1 MSRDSHTGSPS
12 SPRRRCPTCNALR
25 HGDAFCPRCKSDL
38 TLLVKLEQQADLLHQ
53 RAGQCYGRGWYRQA
67 AALAD
72 QVLALEAC
80 DDGLRLLA
88 CARLLEGDF
97 QAALRI
103 YVRLRRTSTQRRVR

>member
-1 MSRDSHTGSPS
+1 MSRLSHTMDPPS
-12 SPRRRCPTCNALR
+12 RRRRCPTCNALR
-25 HGDAFCPRCKSDL
+25 HGDAFCHRCKSDL
-38 TLLVKLEQQADLLHQ
+38 ALLVKLEQQVDLLHR

-72 QVLALEAC
+72 QALALETR
-80 DDGLRLLA
+80 DDNHRMLA

-103 YVRLRRTSTQRRVR
+103 YVRLRRTSTQRRYR